1 MPCPRAESI
10 QAKCGVCEYAAKVG
24 ASRKLRASGGRNDSG
39 TSEKSS
45 NTGRARHRS
54 NHLAQPVGRRAIRHT
69 RRIVGTLIL
78 DARAEFISPVPGRGR
93 WCGVASRICI
103 ICLDR
108 QGRLN
113 ITRLT
118 GVQVFD
124 AGGQY
129 LGTIKVPRPPAN
141 VAFGGPD
148 KRTLYSTAR
157 EGLYMVS
164 RRFRRDRIGSG
175 NDRCA
180 ERLSWKNT
188 SDRMHP
194 RWV

>member
-10 QAKCGVCEYAAKVG
+10 EGKCGVCEYPAKVG

-45 NTGRARHRS
+45 NTGRARQSS

-78 DARAEFISPVPGRGR
+78 DARAEFISPIPGRSR

-108 QGRLN
+108 QRRLN
-113 ITRLT
+113 ITTLT

-129 LGTIKVPRPPAN
+129 LGTIKVPRQPAN

-157 EGLYMVS
+157 EGLYGIKALS
-164 RRFRRDRIGSG
+164 QRPDRVG
-175 NDRCA
+175 
-180 ERLSWKNT
+180 K
-188 SDRMHP
+188 
-194 RWV
+194 

>member
-1 MPCPRAESI
+1 VRCLRISRESGCKPQAARVRRA
-10 QAKCGVCEYAAKVG
+10 
-24 ASRKLRASGGRNDSG
+24 NDSG
-39 TSEKSS
+39 TSENSS
-45 NTGRARHRS
+45 NTGRARYSS

-78 DARAEFISPVPGRGR
+78 DARAEFISPIPGRSR

-113 ITRLT
+113 TTTLT

-129 LGTIKVPRPPAN
+129 LGTIKVPRQPAN
-141 VAFGGPD
+141 CGVRRTGQTDALQHRTRRALWYQGAFAE
-148 KRTLYSTAR
+148 T
-157 EGLYMVS
+157 
-164 RRFRRDRIGSG
+164 GSG
-175 NDRCA
+175 REMIAVPNRCHGKNSVA
-180 ERLSWKNT
+180 LLIGCILAGFERGASC
-188 SDRMHP
+188 
-194 RWV
+194 